1 MSGKTLFLL
10 TENVN
15 FRNFKRKLAKMQ
27 QFCKLTGFLMRFRKI
42 TLAAMFCYKYL
53 LSSETSF

>member
-1 MSGKTLFLL
+1 MTPFLL

-15 FRNFKRKLAKMQ
+15 FRKSKRKLAKMQ
-27 QFCKLTGFLMRFRKI
+27 KFCKSTGFLLRFRKI
-42 TLAAMFCYKYL
+42 TLATMFCYKYL